1 MLAYPT
7 RQVTQLSCFCLANY
21 GPGTRFGFAN
31 GKFFSQS
38 ALNYLPKNSQ
48 NGLERYHSEIL
59 GFTSDMIMLEKE
71 ELVIVSSVNVSTA
84 GSGPS
89 QIKDYLNDYMEKIIL
104 PVAKKYA
111 K

>member
-1 MLAYPT
+1 
-7 RQVTQLSCFCLANY
+7 
-21 GPGTRFGFAN
+21 
-31 GKFFSQS
+31 
-38 ALNYLPKNSQ
+38 
-48 NGLERYHSEIL
+48 
-59 GFTSDMIMLEKE
+59 MIMLEKE